1 MDRLKFV
8 GGACA
13 HGGGLMELKIYEIKV
28 EVRGHYTMRVKA
40 ADDVAARDLAQ
51 AFLDKPRELSSVVN
65 VTHRPPFEVISLGVP
80 VEVA

>member
-1 MDRLKFV
+1 M
-8 GGACA
+8 G
-13 HGGGLMELKIYEIKV
+13 LKIYEIKV

-51 AFLDKPRELSSVVN
+51 AFFDKPRELSSVVN
-65 VTHRPPFEVISLGVP
+65 VTHRRPFELISLGVP